1 LARDS
6 QDLGVQ
12 VKVLQPFQIIPFS
25 LGSGGDRV
33 SGVDE
38 RLGDVRAHPA
48 ARSGHQHH
56 RVLARREALDR
67 GCSRGGWHG
76 SANSPRGETRAPSGV
91 TALSPLWFRVWG
103 RGSWLMAEG
112 LGFLIYRYFIY
123 STDHTKIGGC
133 GLYGLLN
140 KSNSSILETLNR
152 KPSTIIH
159 EPQRGVW
166 HTSRLVG
173 DGHPPAS
180 RAVPPQSG
188 RSLTIRA
195 RSVHNIMLFLFVQKN
210 ILQQSV
216 AVCVYI
222 YIYIYT

>member
-1 LARDS
+1 
-6 QDLGVQ
+6 
-12 VKVLQPFQIIPFS
+12 
-25 LGSGGDRV
+25 
-33 SGVDE
+33 
-38 RLGDVRAHPA
+38 
-48 ARSGHQHH
+48 
-56 RVLARREALDR
+56 
-67 GCSRGGWHG
+67 
-76 SANSPRGETRAPSGV
+76 
-91 TALSPLWFRVWG
+91 
-103 RGSWLMAEG
+103 MAEG

-222 YIYIYT
+222 YIYIYIERERGREERERERERERKRERERERERTEREREI